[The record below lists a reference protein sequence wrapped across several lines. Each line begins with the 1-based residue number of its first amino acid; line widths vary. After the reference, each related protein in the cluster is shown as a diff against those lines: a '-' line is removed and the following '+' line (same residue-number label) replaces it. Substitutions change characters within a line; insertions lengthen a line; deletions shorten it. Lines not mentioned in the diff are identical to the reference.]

1 MSIPVVAKLSFK
13 VRYAIFSSVVSV
25 ALIGAVCIT
34 YTNYVDG
41 KREASERRS
50 DQQWCEL
57 VTFYDD
63 YYTKNPPTT
72 ELQRMQAALMHA
84 RRISLGCPITNK

>member
-1 MSIPVVAKLSFK
+1 MAITVATRLSLKL
-13 VRYAIFSSVVSV
+13 RYAIVSAVVSCV
-25 ALIGAVCIT
+25 FMGAVAIT
-34 YTNYVDG
+34 YTNYVDR
-41 KREASERRS
+41 KRDANERKN

-63 YYTKNPPTT
+63 YYTKTPPTT

-84 RRISLGCPITNK
+84 RRISLGCPITNN